1 MLRRA
6 DALRFVAM
14 RLGLPDLRDVV
25 RQPGIN
31 EAYRITIQYHAGHYA
46 DQVATL
52 SYGQPT
58 AARLSV
64 VYRRSNSQPAFDYP
78 LEPER
83 YREFDLTMRRLGFD
97 RRDDQPDVPYLGVD
111 LWLIER
117 ASGSFMHDVVIAPE
131 LADGVYGWFLEAIK
145 MQLPL
150 AVRPIQRE

>member
-14 RLGLPDLRDVV
+14 RLGLPDLREVV

-52 SYGQPT
+52 IYGQPT
-58 AARLSV
+58 SARLSV
-64 VYRRSNSQPAFDYP
+64 IYRRSNSQPSFDYP
-78 LEPER
+78 LDPER

-97 RRDDQPDVPYLGVD
+97 RRDDQSEVPYLGVD

-117 ASGSFMHDVVIAPE
+117 ASGSFFHDVVMSPE
-131 LADGVYGWFLEAIK
+131 LADGVYGWFLDAVKTQI
-145 MQLPL
+145 PL
-150 AVRPIQRE
+150 AIRPIQRE